1 MYKIYVYLNWMR
13 LHPTLLTFLRQF
25 DTLLYCWT
33 KIIFGLFCL
42 NSASW
47 YRYHIRIRK
56 KYTPCKRSITQQK
69 SPGPYITL
77 HACFALSFC
86 EWTTA
91 GKPNDVAC
99 VTTSQSQLIN
109 SLVSVNLTSSPSFGH
124 FSISLYLCSFC
135 SCEIHV
141 LSALGKLFHI
151 GNSMYIE

>member
-1 MYKIYVYLNWMR
+1 MYKIYVYLNWKK

-25 DTLLYCWT
+25 DTLLYCWA

-42 NSASW
+42 NCASW

-56 KYTPCKRSITQQK
+56 NIHLVNDQSRNRNPQVH
-69 SPGPYITL
+69 ITL